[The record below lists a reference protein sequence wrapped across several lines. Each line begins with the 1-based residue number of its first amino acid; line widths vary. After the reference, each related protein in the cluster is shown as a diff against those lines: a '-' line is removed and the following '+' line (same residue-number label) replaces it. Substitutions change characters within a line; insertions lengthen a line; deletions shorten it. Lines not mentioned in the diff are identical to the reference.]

1 MAELNNT
8 LVKGTL
14 NTTGNLFEK
23 STRVLTGVK
32 INGTSITPSEG
43 SVNIVAIP
51 WDIISSKP
59 TIPATNIIPAQTT
72 ANKLLLST
80 STSGTASWSNWST
93 AGFLK
98 TNNSGIINIDNTS
111 YVPTA
116 RTINDIELSSDIT
129 LTDSDITC
137 DAVQTHGWNNV
148 ADAIDAL
155 VTIDTNYVP
164 KTRTINSKALSS
176 NIVLDADDISYEG
189 QIADFTGQSLTEILD
204 ASIVQ
209 GTNDGTNWTSLTIGE
224 TTKNIPTV
232 GIIDLT

>member
-1 MAELNNT
+1 MAELSNT

-23 STRVLTGVK
+23 SVRVLTGVK
-32 INGTSITPSEG
+32 VNGTSITPSEG
-43 SVNIVAIP
+43 SVNITAIP

-80 STSGTASWSNWST
+80 TTSGTATWSNWNT

-98 TNNSGIINIDNTS
+98 TNNSGVINIDSTS

-116 RTINDIELSSDIT
+116 
-129 LTDSDITC
+129 
-137 DAVQTHGWNNV
+137 
-148 ADAIDAL
+148 
-155 VTIDTNYVP
+155 
-164 KTRTINSKALSS
+164 RTINSKALSS

-189 QIADFTGQSLTEILD
+189 QIADFAGQSLTEILD